1 MKQLCVSLLK
11 YASTASCSSCFAPPW
26 SLMYPHQTK
35 VTRIILQILIL
46 LFIIR
51 LCIRISSIYPQ
62 EYTVRRLLTFHH
74 TSSNDVLAF
83 DLFYRHRTLIHSPRT
98 TRCNQIAMNLADQTP
113 VDSIVLWRSSNRCN
127 HNSHLNTS
135 YRESIPKSSI
145 GDPHIQNSRV
155 SQSTLKLPSP
165 CYSHYGH
172 LQLPKMP
179 LALSQPA
186 NQSIELPDG

>member
-83 DLFYRHRTLIHSPRT
+83 DLFYRHRTLSFIAHERHDAIKLPCIWP
-98 TRCNQIAMNLADQTP
+98 TRRL
-113 VDSIVLWRSSNRCN
+113 
-127 HNSHLNTS
+127 
-135 YRESIPKSSI
+135 SIPLYCDAAATAAIIIVIWIYPTES
-145 GDPHIQNSRV
+145 P
-155 SQSTLKLPSP
+155 SQSHPSAEILIFKTPESLK
-165 CYSHYGH
+165 
-172 LQLPKMP
+172 
-179 LALSQPA
+179 AL
-186 NQSIELPDG
+186 